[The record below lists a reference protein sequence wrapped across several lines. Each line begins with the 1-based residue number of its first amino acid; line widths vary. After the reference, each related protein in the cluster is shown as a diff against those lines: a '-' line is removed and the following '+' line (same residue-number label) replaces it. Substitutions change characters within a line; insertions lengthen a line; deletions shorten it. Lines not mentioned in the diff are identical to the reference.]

1 MTMTKKQ
8 YLNLLVNEFHS
19 ATMATIGADGHPVTR
34 IIDLMLWD
42 ESGVYFLTAKGKSLY
57 TQLMEQKFIAL
68 SATAEKRA
76 ISLRGKIKNIH
87 SEKLEEIFERNP
99 YMKGIYPGDT
109 KIGACT
115 ADNAKKSAQNKLLK
129 RGISMTKKERLIIL
143 IKTLLKESPEYHNTS
158 IPKDPAEQRMLLR
171 ALMNVRAPKPID
183 ENFIQ
188 VQNEY
193 LQEVIEE
200 KGVTDLHD
208 LTPVKDNLYVW
219 QGDITTLRCDAIVNA
234 ANSQMTGCYIPG
246 HACIDNCIHTYA
258 GVQLRYDCF
267 QKMQKQGFEE
277 PTGQAKIT
285 PAYNLPCRYV
295 LHTVGPIIN
304 GHLTKKDCDL
314 LAGCYTSCLQ
324 LATDYHLESVAFCC
338 ISTGVFH
345 FPNEKAAEIAIA
357 STTDFLKQN
366 DTTVK
371 KVVFNVFKENDKQIY
386 ERLLG
391 SN

>member
-1 MTMTKKQ
+1 MT
-8 YLNLLVNEFHS
+8 
-19 ATMATIGADGHPVTR
+19 R
-34 IIDLMLWD
+34 
-42 ESGVYFLTAKGKSLY
+42 
-57 TQLMEQKFIAL
+57 
-68 SATAEKRA
+68 
-76 ISLRGKIKNIH
+76 
-87 SEKLEEIFERNP
+87 
-99 YMKGIYPGDT
+99 
-109 KIGACT
+109 
-115 ADNAKKSAQNKLLK
+115 
-129 RGISMTKKERLIIL
+129 TKKERLIFL
-143 IKTLLKESPEYHNTS
+143 IQTLLKESPEYHNTS
-158 IPKDPAEQRMLLR
+158 IPKGLPEQRMLLR

-183 ENFIQ
+183 EIFLL

-193 LQEVIEE
+193 LQEAIEE

-246 HACIDNCIHTYA
+246 HTCIDNCIHTYA

-267 QKMQKQGFEE
+267 QKMQTQGFEE
-277 PTGQAKIT
+277 PPGQAKIT

-371 KVVFNVFKENDKQIY
+371 TVVFNVFKENDKEIY